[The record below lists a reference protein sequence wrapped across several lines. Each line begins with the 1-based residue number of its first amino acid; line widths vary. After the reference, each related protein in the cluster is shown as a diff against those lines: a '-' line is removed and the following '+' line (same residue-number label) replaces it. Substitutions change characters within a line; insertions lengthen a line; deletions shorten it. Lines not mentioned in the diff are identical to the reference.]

1 MASTYSTN
9 LALELIGSGDQ
20 SGTWGTTTNT
30 NLGTLIEQAIS
41 GYVTQAVST
50 GTDTT
55 ITIPSGASG
64 VARNMIIEMTGTG
77 GANTNLIVP
86 ANKKLYFVFNNTSS
100 GQVTV
105 KVAAQTGVSVPN
117 GKKVLLASNGTDI
130 VEQFNQVVGNLAV
143 GGTLGVTGASTFSA
157 AITYG
162 GVTLSNAVTG
172 TGNMVL
178 ATSPTITTP
187 TITNPAYTA
196 QTLTDAAT
204 VSWDMNSGSVATLTL
219 GGNRTLAAP
228 TNLKIGTSVLVV
240 NQDGTGSRTI
250 TWNSIFKWTAGVA
263 PVLSTA
269 ASAKDVITFFGDGT
283 NLYGTLGIRGAA

>member
-1 MASTYSTN
+1 
-9 LALELIGSGDQ
+9 
-20 SGTWGTTTNT
+20 
-30 NLGTLIEQAIS
+30 
-41 GYVTQAVST
+41 
-50 GTDTT
+50 
-55 ITIPSGASG
+55 
-64 VARNMIIEMTGTG
+64 
-77 GANTNLIVP
+77 
-86 ANKKLYFVFNNTSS
+86 
-100 GQVTV
+100 
-105 KVAAQTGVSVPN
+105 
-117 GKKVLLASNGTDI
+117 
-130 VEQFNQVVGNLAV
+130 
-143 GGTLGVTGASTFSA
+143 
-157 AITYG
+157 
-162 GVTLSNAVTG
+162 
-172 TGNMVL
+172 MVL

>member
-228 TNLKIGTSVLVV
+228 TNLKVGTSVLVV

-283 NLYGTLGIRGAA
+283 NLYGSLGVRGAA

>member
-86 ANKKLYFVFNNTSS
+86 SNKKLYFVFNNTSS

-143 GGTLGVTGASTFSA
+143 GGTLGVTGAATLAST
-157 AITYG
+157 
-162 GVTLSNAVTG
+162 VAVTG
-172 TGNMVL
+172 AV
-178 ATSPTITTP
+178 
-187 TITNPAYTA
+187 
-196 QTLTDAAT
+196 TLTTALGPASGGTGLTAVGTSGNVLTSNGTAWTSSAPAASVTSIAGTANQITLSAAT
-204 VSWDMNSGSVATLTL
+204 GAVTVSIPSN
-219 GGNRTLAAP
+219 GNGFGVRTV
-228 TNLKIGTSVLVV
+228 S
-240 NQDGTGSRTI
+240 S
-250 TWNSIFKWTAGVA
+250 S
-263 PVLSTA
+263 A
-269 ASAKDVITFFGDGT
+269 ASGGSSGDIW
-283 NLYGTLGIRGAA
+283 YQI